1 MWHALCLAMVATAKT
16 DVDGDGLDDD
26 FEMQCAQQFK
36 PVVYLAE
43 GEQFNPTMVDEYLS
57 GCTLRRYGSCGHSDD
72 VDVKPVERKFSEV
85 GLCPW
90 ATAVAYRY
98 AACGFT
104 DPDTTLGPV
113 NESTLTSAASAG
125 CGGSGGCYIRCLRC
139 QEGEGKCNNLGMS
152 QPGAAGAHGAALA
165 DVPFYVHA
173 FPDVGGSVQIQY
185 WCECWPCPLCQ
196 AAPPCWLPA
205 PRDGCRLPA
214 LHHAD
219 TPRCVSTGSS
229 TTSTGRPP
237 ALARTKAIGS
247 TFPCAPTR
255 TAARGSATCRS
266 HTARRQRGPT
276 RPSRR
281 RVATRSSTRLSTRTP
296 PTSPPARTPE
306 ARPSRTTTPPRA
318 RAGSH
323 RTSSTAAR
331 EHAQRARAGRWRAQ
345 NGSTSQV
352 SMQWLEPGTSIA
364 MLISSCGP
372 RVGRRVGVEL
382 GLRRLAQQRRVRQR
396 TALAMGP
403 ANAESAVLGPPERRW
418 VLSRGGSE
426 V

>member
-1 MWHALCLAMVATAKT
+1 VNMWHALCLAMVATAKT

-72 VDVKPVERKFSEV
+72 VDVKHVERKFSEV

-104 DPDTTLGPV
+104 DPDTPLGPV

-125 CGGSGGCYIRCLRC
+125 CGGSGGCFIRCLRC

-185 WCECWPCPLCQ
+185 WFFY
-196 AAPPCWLPA
+196 
-205 PRDGCRLPA
+205 D
-214 LHHAD
+214 
-219 TPRCVSTGSS
+219 
-229 TTSTGRPP
+229 
-237 ALARTKAIGS
+237 
-247 TFPCAPTR
+247 FN
-255 TAARGSATCRS
+255 
-266 HTARRQRGPT
+266 GPT
-276 RPSRR
+276 AGFGTHQGDWEHFSVR
-281 RVATRSSTRLSTRTP
+281 ADANCSTRLGYVPFAHGTP
-296 PTSPPARTPE
+296 PAWTNATIE
-306 ARPSRTTTPPRA
+306 EE
-318 RAGSH
+318 GG
-323 RTSSTAAR
+323 
-331 EHAQRARAGRWRAQ
+331 HA
-345 NGSTSQV
+345 V
-352 SMQWLEPGTSIA
+352 
-364 MLISSCGP
+364 
-372 RVGRRVGVEL
+372 VY
-382 GLRRLAQQRRVRQR
+382 
-396 TALAMGP
+396 
-403 ANAESAVLGPPERRW
+403 SAVNSHATYLTAGTHPGGTPVTHDHTSKGARWFPSHLVNGGERTCAKSARRPMAGTEWVDFPDVWGSNSAFDGSLNNGACDSGPHLQWDQQMPS
-418 VLSRGGSE
+418 LPC
-426 V
+426 